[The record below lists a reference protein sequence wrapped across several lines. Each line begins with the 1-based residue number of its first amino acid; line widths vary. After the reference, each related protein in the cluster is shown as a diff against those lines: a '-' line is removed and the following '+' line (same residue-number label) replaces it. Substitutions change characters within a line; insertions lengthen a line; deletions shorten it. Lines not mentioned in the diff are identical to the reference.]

1 MIGDIRRSVQDILS
15 ESNFATTGYI
25 VSFDEVVQTA
35 SVQISIK
42 RLGGNTIQVI
52 EDVIIA
58 VPEANGYSVTLPIVA
73 GDECLIVFCD
83 RCIDNWH
90 EYGGIQ
96 EQLEFRQHDLSDAF
110 AIVGL
115 NSKPNKIAN
124 YNTTDLEV
132 RNSDR
137 TTLVSVRA
145 DGKVHMK
152 SPVQVLIDAPTLQVN
167 GAINATGIIHSDID
181 VTTNE
186 NSVDGH
192 THVYNPGGGDPTNT
206 SDANT

>member
-1 MIGDIRRSVQDILS
+1 MISDIKRTVADILS
-15 ESNFATTGYI
+15 NANFTTPGII
-25 VSFDEVVQTA
+25 VSFDAEEQTA

-42 RLGGNTIQVI
+42 RLDGETIQVI
-52 EDVIIA
+52 DDVVIA
-58 VPEANGYSVTLPIVA
+58 GLEANGYSVTFPIVA
-73 GDECLIVFCD
+73 GDECLVVFGD

-96 EQLEFRQHDLSDAF
+96 DQFEFRQHDLSDAF
-110 AIVGL
+110 AIVGI
-115 NSKPNKIAN
+115 NSKPNKISN

-137 TTLVSVRA
+137 TTRVAVRA
-145 DGKVHMK
+145 DGIVHMV
-152 SPVQVLIDAPTLQVN
+152 SPVKVLINSPLLDVQ

-181 VTTNE
+181 VTTNV
-186 NSVDGH
+186 NSVNDH
-192 THVYNPGGGDPTNT
+192 HHSYNPGGGSPTNT